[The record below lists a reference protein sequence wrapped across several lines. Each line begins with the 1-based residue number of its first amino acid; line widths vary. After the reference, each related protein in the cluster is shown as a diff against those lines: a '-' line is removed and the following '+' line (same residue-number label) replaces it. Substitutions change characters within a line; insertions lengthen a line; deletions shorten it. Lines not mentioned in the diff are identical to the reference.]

1 MGCRIC
7 VSLVSERVDG
17 DIGDDWEY
25 AVEARM
31 SDATGSHSG
40 RIEVERHQLTPGVT
54 RELPGTHT
62 TEFAAG
68 RCASEADL
76 ELHLQ
81 AREIDWVFSDVGDH
95 KTTIRVQCPGPGSEP
110 LEILRE
116 VAVRV
121 EEKPLVLGG
130 AATLILLVR
139 ITATCKDQP

>member
-7 VSLVSERVDG
+7 VSLLSERVDG

-25 AVEARM
+25 TVEARI

-40 RIEVERHQLTPGVT
+40 RIEMERHQLTPGVT
-54 RELPGTHT
+54 RELPGTHR
-62 TEFAAG
+62 TEVAAG
-68 RCASEADL
+68 PCGSEAEL

-81 AREIDWVFSDVGDH
+81 AREIDWVFSDVGNQ
-95 KTTIRVQCPGPGSEP
+95 KTTIRIQCPESGAEP
-110 LEILRE
+110 VEISRE

-139 ITATCKDQP
+139 ITAACEE